1 MKKLAIIIGVIFFS
15 AGNSMAQD
23 VMELI
28 KSDINKEKRSI
39 LEEALDIKKEN
50 ETSFWQIYAEYEE
63 ASNKLVDMRA
73 GNIKKFADN
82 YVNLT
87 EEIADEIASSYLEI
101 ESGRLK
107 NKKTYYKK
115 MKKVIGSIQATRF
128 MQIMGRI
135 QLVIDVQVAEEVPL
149 LE

>member
-1 MKKLAIIIGVIFFS
+1 
-15 AGNSMAQD
+15 MAQD

-135 QLVIDVQVAEEVPL
+135 QLVIDIQVAEKVPL

>member
-15 AGNSMAQD
+15 AGNSIAQD

-87 EEIADEIASSYLEI
+87 EEIADEIGSSYLEI

>member
-1 MKKLAIIIGVIFFS
+1 
-15 AGNSMAQD
+15 MAQD

>member
-1 MKKLAIIIGVIFFS
+1 
-15 AGNSMAQD
+15 MAQD

-39 LEEALDIKKEN
+39 IEEALDIKKEN
-50 ETSFWQIYAEYEE
+50 EASFWQIYAEYEE